1 SLGYL
6 HLPYLH
12 SSPTRRS
19 SDLGSCYTSKSIPLR
34 LDGGTHS
41 LALLWRALLGA
52 LAYVSK
58 KVSAFWYRCLHS
70 VRVGFLLRD
79 FSAASLDRKSTR
91 LNSSHVKISYAVF
104 C

>member
-1 SLGYL
+1 MSCQFG
-6 HLPYLH
+6 P
-12 SSPTRRS
+12 RS
-19 SDLGSCYTSKSIPLR
+19 RGSCYTSKSIPLR

-79 FSAASLDRKSTR
+79 FSAASLQERHLSDDDDHRDCFEEVA
-91 LNSSHVKISYAVF
+91 SSKH